1 MDGSVVQ
8 TYLSDVLHAVSQ
20 ALLAPDIIMLLAFIA
35 YALFCIGSVIAE
47 NFSERR
53 HFNVAMPQF
62 LADLMAAKE
71 DEIPGVIERSGLL
84 NRQKSALLTVYDY
97 RILPGDALVALIKRL
112 VNEEESRYDRI
123 AGRNNTAARVSP
135 MLGLM
140 GTLIPLGPGI
150 QALGKANAEVL
161 STSLLIAFD
170 TTVAGLVV
178 AAVCLVIGKIRGN
191 WYGNYMS
198 ALDSAMATMLQKIED
213 MRNEGK
219 IQIKEPSNY
228 AFLFEST
235 IGKPKGSRKDAR
247 EEESNPWKEIEN
259 MPPREQS
266 RSVSGSTAASTTAM
280 ATNQSASQATQAPA
294 TMPSGMP
301 IWRSEPS
308 TSSVGY
314 PADVASGNAAAARQ
328 TAPIDGYVSTAETR
342 PLNMADGV
350 VKPASSQGTAY
361 PYSSASTGVQNA
373 SQQAAASS
381 PFAQQAANTPNA
393 AQQVAGTSQD
403 ARVMGSSIP
412 AFDPTL
418 TDLIASPRP
427 AASSSAQPAVSAS
440 RVTPPAQDVPMPSF
454 LETLAASASS
464 AEPVSVATQVSVAPQ
479 NASQPKASQGW
490 YQPPRASSYSS
501 AQASYN
507 RDMPLWGTVKPAQK
521 ASAPDEEE
529 R

>member
-35 YALFCIGSVIAE
+35 YALFCIGSIIAE
-47 NFSERR
+47 RFSERR
-53 HFNVAMPQF
+53 HFKVTMPQF

-84 NRQKSALLTVYDY
+84 NRQKIALLTVYDY

-123 AGRNNTAARVSP
+123 TSRNNTAARVSP

-161 STSLLIAFD
+161 SNSLLIAFD

-178 AAVCLVIGKIRGN
+178 AAVCLVVGKIRTN
-191 WYGNYMS
+191 WYSNYMS

-219 IQIKEPSNY
+219 IQVKEPSNY

-235 IGKPKGSRKDAR
+235 IGKSEGSRKDAK
-247 EEESNPWKEIEN
+247 EEERSPWKEIEE
-259 MPPREQS
+259 MPSREQLS
-266 RSVSGSTAASTTAM
+266 KASSSTASATFATT
-280 ATNQSASQATQAPA
+280 TDQSVAQTTQAPA

-301 IWRSEPS
+301 IWRPEPS
-308 TSSVGY
+308 SSSTSY
-314 PADVASGNAAAARQ
+314 PADATRGNATAAGE
-328 TAPIDGYVSTAETR
+328 TAPINSYASASETR
-342 PLNMADGV
+342 PLTTADGIA
-350 VKPASSQGTAY
+350 KSTYSQGSAY
-361 PYSSASTGVQNA
+361 SYGAAGSGVQGV
-373 SQQAAASS
+373 SQQASGTGQDPRLTTSS
-381 PFAQQAANTPNA
+381 L
-393 AQQVAGTSQD
+393 
-403 ARVMGSSIP
+403 P
-412 AFDPTL
+412 AFDATV
-418 TDLIASPRP
+418 TDQIASPHST
-427 AASSSAQPAVSAS
+427 ASSSAQTSVNVS
-440 RVTPPAQDVPMPSF
+440 RVAPPVQDVPMPSF
-454 LETLAASASS
+454 LDTLTASS
-464 AEPVSVATQVSVAPQ
+464 AEPYSVANQVSAGSQ
-479 NASQPKASQGW
+479 QASQPQASQGW
-490 YQPPRASSYSS
+490 YQPPRVSSYSS

-507 RDMPLWGTVKPAQK
+507 RDMPLWGTVKPDKK
-521 ASAPDEEE
+521 ADEPNEDE